1 MEQTLFYVVGI
12 VLVLAALTVSALG
25 LRNRSFPPSRR
36 ALAAG
41 VALFVVLVGATAA
54 AAVINAREE
63 QQARENELA
72 AEAAEEQEA
81 AEEEQQAEEVG
92 ETGPGAAA
100 LQLSAPADGSLAFDP
115 ETLEASAGEVTI
127 DFQNPAAIEH
137 DVVIEQD
144 GEDIA
149 KSDLVADDENTSV
162 SAELEPGDYVYY
174 CDVPGHREGGMEG
187 TLTVE

>member
-1 MEQTLFYVVGI
+1 MEQMLFYVVGI

-25 LRNRSFPPSRR
+25 LRDRSFPPSRR
-36 ALAAG
+36 TLAAG
-41 VALFVVLVGATAA
+41 VGLFVVLVCATTT
-54 AAVINAREE
+54 AAVISAREE
-63 QQARENELA
+63 QQERENELA

-100 LQLSAPADGSLAFDP
+100 LQLSAPADGSFAFDP
-115 ETLEASAGEVTI
+115 ETLGASAGEVTI

-137 DVVIEQD
+137 DVVIERD

-149 KSDLVADDENTSV
+149 KSDLVADDEKTSV
-162 SAELEPGDYVYY
+162 SAELEPGEYVYY